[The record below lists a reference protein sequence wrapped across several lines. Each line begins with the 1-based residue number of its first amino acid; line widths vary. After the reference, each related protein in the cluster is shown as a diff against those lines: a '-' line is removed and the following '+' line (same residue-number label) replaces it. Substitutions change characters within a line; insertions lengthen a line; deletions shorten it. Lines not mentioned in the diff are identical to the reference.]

1 MQSNRRE
8 RSLTEWPQQT
18 GQGGR
23 GFRIRIR
30 SYLPSY
36 KGMGPI
42 SVDHLFAD
50 DESGGQECSEVES
63 SPGDEPGPATQI
75 SAKR

>member
-1 MQSNRRE
+1 MQSNTQE
-8 RSLTEWPQQT
+8 RVLTEWPGQS

-23 GFRIRIR
+23 VIQIRIR
-30 SYLPSY
+30 SYLPSH

-42 SVDHLFAD
+42 SVEHLFAD
-50 DESGGQECSEVES
+50 DESGGQACSEVES
-63 SPGDEPGPATQI
+63 SPGDEPGPATQM